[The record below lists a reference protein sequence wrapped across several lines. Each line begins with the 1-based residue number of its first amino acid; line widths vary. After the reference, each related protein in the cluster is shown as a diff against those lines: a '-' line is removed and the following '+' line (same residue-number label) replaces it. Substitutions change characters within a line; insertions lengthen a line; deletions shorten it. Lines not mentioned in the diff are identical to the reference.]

1 MSVAVHN
8 CVFKKACV
16 TMLLILFNN
25 CRNNGGDDW
34 GEKRQQ
40 RSKFGSE
47 DESRGR
53 EGGRSVRSIASN
65 KDSDTRE
72 KSVASSDMDDWGAMS
87 TSSSGISTKSPEPTS
102 SFDNSFNIAAW
113 GDSLSAATGGAKKKN
128 SEEKVPDKRSSD
140 ADEGFERY
148 GSYLV
153 NIRPSSSNVYQ
164 FQIRCL
170 LSNSYPFF

>member
-1 MSVAVHN
+1 MAAHK
-8 CVFKKACV
+8 CMFYKACV
-16 TMLLILFNN
+16 IMLLIFFNN

-53 EGGRSVRSIASN
+53 EGGRSVRSIATN
-65 KDSDTRE
+65 KDSETRE
-72 KSVASSDMDDWGAMS
+72 KAVPSSDMDDWGAMS

-128 SEEKVPDKRSSD
+128 ADEKVPDKRSAE

-148 GSYLV
+148 ASYLV
-153 NIRPSSSNVYQ
+153 NIRLSSSNVSR
-164 FQIRCL
+164 FLIRCL
-170 LSNSYPFF
+170 L